1 MGTFLTPN
9 PLSIAGVCNA
19 RDLGGYR
26 VQGGHIIPGRLIRG
40 ADLSALTPQGQ
51 CQLAQYPVRKVI
63 DLRTDSECNAHPDRR
78 PEGAQMRQLDVLK
91 AVLKEHNASVQA
103 MVARMGQHSPAQM
116 LNDIYY
122 AFVAQPSCNAVW
134 RRWFDELLAMPQH
147 EAVYFHCTA
156 GKDRTGFAT
165 ALVLLALGA
174 ERGLI
179 MEDYLLSNR
188 YRAQENQRLLAQ
200 FQAQAPDK
208 TAAEILVLLEV
219 REEYLHT
226 AFAAMDSLYGGAD
239 AYLRVALGV
248 DDKQRAA
255 LRAWLVE

>member
-1 MGTFLTPN
+1 
-9 PLSIAGVCNA
+9 
-19 RDLGGYR
+19 
-26 VQGGHIIPGRLIRG
+26 
-40 ADLSALTPQGQ
+40 
-51 CQLAQYPVRKVI
+51 
-63 DLRTDSECNAHPDRR
+63 
-78 PEGAQMRQLDVLK
+78 
-91 AVLKEHNASVQA
+91 
-103 MVARMGQHSPAQM
+103 
-116 LNDIYY
+116 
-122 AFVAQPSCNAVW
+122 
-134 RRWFDELLAMPQH
+134 MPQH

>member
-116 LNDIYY
+116 LNDIYH
-122 AFVAQPSCNAVW
+122 AFVAQPSCNAVGGAGLMNCW
-134 RRWFDELLAMPQH
+134 RCRSMRLCIFTVRQVKTEPALRRRW
-147 EAVYFHCTA
+147 CC
-156 GKDRTGFAT
+156 
-165 ALVLLALGA
+165 
-174 ERGLI
+174 
-179 MEDYLLSNR
+179 
-188 YRAQENQRLLAQ
+188 
-200 FQAQAPDK
+200 
-208 TAAEILVLLEV
+208 
-219 REEYLHT
+219 
-226 AFAAMDSLYGGAD
+226 
-239 AYLRVALGV
+239 
-248 DDKQRAA
+248 
-255 LRAWLVE
+255 